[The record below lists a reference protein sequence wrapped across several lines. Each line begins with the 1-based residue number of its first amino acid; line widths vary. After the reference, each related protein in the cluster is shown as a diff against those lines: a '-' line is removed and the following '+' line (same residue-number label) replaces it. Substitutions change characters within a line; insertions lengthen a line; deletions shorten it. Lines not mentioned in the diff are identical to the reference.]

1 VLLNRACDGLAPL
14 QLARPRKEP
23 TVKDIRTLAA
33 ALLLAATSTGV
44 LAANSTATID
54 DVQVV
59 VANLDP
65 GNTSTPGYGV
75 EVIFSDATAEV
86 DGIFVQFSDEQFGF
100 MTPVSQTSLPL
111 EPDANSSAAIVGS
124 TLTGDAFATG
134 TGSAIGAASTGAGS
148 FILDARTSLTLSGTI
163 SLSSSGSG
171 ATAIGLVCLV
181 TCTNYAVGAG
191 ETHTYSFESTVSNTT
206 DDFESFFVS
215 LGAEAD
221 VVAVPEV
228 SPLFQML
235 AGLAAVGLVRRPRRN
250 QA

>member
-1 VLLNRACDGLAPL
+1 M
-14 QLARPRKEP
+14 
-23 TVKDIRTLAA
+23 KDIRTLAA

-75 EVIFSDATAEV
+75 EVIFSDASAEV

-111 EPDANSSAAIVGS
+111 EPDASSSASIAGS
-124 TLTGDAFATG
+124 TLTADAFATG
-134 TGSAIGAASTGAGS
+134 TGSAIGAAGTGGGGS
-148 FILDARTSLTLSGTI
+148 FILDARTSLTLSATL
-163 SLSSSGSG
+163 SLSSSGGG
-171 ATAIGLVCLV
+171 ASAVETVCLV

-191 ETHTYSFESTVSNTT
+191 ETHTYTFEGTVSNTT
-206 DDFESFFVS
+206 NDFESFFVS
-215 LGAEAD
+215 VDAEAD
-221 VVAVPEV
+221 VVPVPEV

-235 AGLAAVGLVRRPRRN
+235 AGLAAVGLARRPRRN
-250 QA
+250 QP